1 MKRSIRVAALSCLGI
16 AAFGLLSNHN
26 QTVLSAEKDEL
37 TSPGDAKNAEQ
48 KQRLPLEIARDR
60 AEVLHDVYEAT
71 LEVMHH
77 RYFHGDRATV
87 PARAMQDIF
96 SIIER
101 QSKVE
106 ARWIAV
112 NLKAMSIDHEPETKF
127 EKAAARAIA
136 KGRKHIEVVE
146 KDFYRR
152 AAAIPLSAGCVGCHG
167 GLSSGSSTTPKFAG
181 LVISV
186 PIQEGS
192 EDVPVK

>member
-1 MKRSIRVAALSCLGI
+1 MIRSIRVAAFSCLGI
-16 AAFGLLSNHN
+16 AAFGLLSNDD

-37 TSPGDAKNAEQ
+37 TSPSDAKADQ

-60 AEVLHDVYEAT
+60 AEVMHDVYEAT

-87 PARAMQDIF
+87 PARAMHDVF

-112 NLKAMSIDHEPETKF
+112 NMKAMSIDHEPETKF

-146 KDFYRR
+146 KNFYRR

-167 GLSSGSSTTPKFAG
+167 GLSNGSSTTPRFAG

>member
-1 MKRSIRVAALSCLGI
+1 MNRSITVAAYSGLVI
-16 AAFGLLSNHN
+16 ATIGLLSQEGNA
-26 QTVLSAEKDEL
+26 VFCAEKNEL
-37 TSPGDAKNAEQ
+37 TSATDSEAEQ

-60 AEVLHDVYEAT
+60 AEVMHDLYEAT

-101 QSKVE
+101 QSEVE
-106 ARWIAV
+106 ARWISV
-112 NLKAMSIDHEPETKF
+112 NMKAMSIDHEPETKF

-136 KGRKHIEVVE
+136 KGRKHIDVVE
-146 KDFYRR
+146 EGFYRR
-152 AAAIPLSAGCVGCHG
+152 AGAIPLSAGCVGCHG

-186 PIQEGS
+186 PIQEAS
-192 EDVPVK
+192 VEVPVK